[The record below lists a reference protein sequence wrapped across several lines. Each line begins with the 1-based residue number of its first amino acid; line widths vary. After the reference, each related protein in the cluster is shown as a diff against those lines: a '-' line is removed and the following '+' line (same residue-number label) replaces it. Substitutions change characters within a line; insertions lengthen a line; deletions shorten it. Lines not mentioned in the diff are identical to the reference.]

1 MLRHNIAPVLEP
13 TLVHELRPDYLVIL
27 PWNITAELK
36 QKNAWLA
43 EFSTDFVTA
52 VTRLEV
58 I

>member
-1 MLRHNIAPVLEP
+1 MLRHNIASILES
-13 TLVHELRPDYLVIL
+13 TSLFQQRPDYLVIL